1 MTEKHPV
8 ALVLTRQD
16 LPLYEKSGLEALK
29 GGYIISDSEKDTPD
43 VLLMASGSEVEQM
56 MGAQEELKKDGI
68 DARVISMPCME
79 LFLKQEKEYQ
89 ESVIPAAI
97 RNRVSMEAGVTMP
110 WYRFVGLDGK
120 ALGIDHYGASA
131 PAAILF
137 KEFGFTVDNVVKAAK
152 EVAGK

>member
-1 MTEKHPV
+1 MISQYCKM
-8 ALVLTRQD
+8 
-16 LPLYEKSGLEALK
+16 KSINHTDIMK
-29 GGYIISDSEKDTPD
+29 P
-43 VLLMASGSEVEQM
+43 
-56 MGAQEELKKDGI
+56 
-68 DARVISMPCME
+68 
-79 LFLKQEKEYQ
+79 EYQ
-89 ESVIPAAI
+89 EKVIPAAV

-137 KEFGFTVDNVVKAAK
+137 KEFGFTVENVVKAAR